1 MPGADT
7 FYDTLAEYLTIRVGE
22 ASLGPAGIV
31 ILVLTLAAAL
41 LSALHLWKI
50 GKQEDRLDRL
60 VALRGAPVDR
70 PARERRPR
78 WYQRLGSIVAASP
91 AVGTAEQQRLLGV
104 LAAAGIKGPGSLSG
118 FVASK
123 LCRAFISASVI
134 WLFHR
139 TREWFARLTPS

>member
-1 MPGADT
+1 MPGADP
-7 FYDTLAEYLTIRVGE
+7 FYDPLAEYLTIRLGQ
-22 ASLGPAGIV
+22 ASLGPAGTV

-78 WYQRLGSIVAASP
+78 SYQRLGNILPASP
-91 AVGTAEQQRLLGV
+91 AGRPTQQQPLPAV
-104 LAAAGIKGPGSLSG
+104 PAAPGIKRPGRLS
-118 FVASK
+118 
-123 LCRAFISASVI
+123 AFLATQLLS
-134 WLFHR
+134 
-139 TREWFARLTPS
+139 

>member
-1 MPGADT
+1 MPGTVTSYET
-7 FYDTLAEYLTIRVGE
+7 FAEYLTIRLGK
-22 ASLGPAGIV
+22 ASLGPAGTV

-78 WYQRLGSIVAASP
+78 WYQRLGSIVPASP

-104 LAAAGIKGPGSLSG
+104 FPAPGIKGDSSLSG
-118 FVASK
+118 FFPSK
-123 LCRAFISASVI
+123 LSPPLICA
-134 WLFHR
+134 
-139 TREWFARLTPS
+139 P

>member
-1 MPGADT
+1 MPGTVTSYET
-7 FYDTLAEYLTIRVGE
+7 FAEYLTIRLGK
-22 ASLGPAGIV
+22 ASLGPAGTV

-78 WYQRLGSIVAASP
+78 WYQRLGSNVAARP
-91 AVGTAEQQRLLGV
+91 TGGPAEQHRVAGV
-104 LAAAGIKGPGSLSG
+104 FAAAGI
-118 FVASK
+118 
-123 LCRAFISASVI
+123 
-134 WLFHR
+134 
-139 TREWFARLTPS
+139 